1 MDETSVPYGF
11 GQARGNVTA
20 SRVSKT
26 AVAQVSRSELR
37 GAVTHVAFATHDS
50 AVQARL
56 PQVIIGN
63 TRKFT
68 PGLLA
73 AVMPQKPANVVLI
86 RQKTAWNTTTL
97 MLHIIEILGAT
108 MQNFPQYQA
117 VLVLDTASCHTA
129 PRVVRAASA
138 QGIWFSFIPA
148 KLTFLLQPLDTH
160 IFASYKVVLKKMYL
174 QARSTGHGTV
184 TSAAWLEVLFHMCT
198 KFLRGRKWKAAFEQT
213 GMLGDRSRDLSKD
226 IQMNFPGA
234 VGFNAPPVLPSCAQ
248 LQCLMPRGTSLP
260 YVDLWWKPEGR
271 GRRLALVWGGARVRA
286 RL

>member
-1 MDETSVPYGF
+1 
-11 GQARGNVTA
+11 
-20 SRVSKT
+20 
-26 AVAQVSRSELR
+26 
-37 GAVTHVAFATHDS
+37 VAFATHDS

-86 RQKTAWNTTTL
+86 RQKTVWNTTTL

-117 VLVLDTASCHTA
+117 VLVLDAASCHTA

-198 KFLRGRKWKAAFEQT
+198 KFLCGRKWKAAFEQT

-234 VGFNAPPVLPSCAQ
+234 VGFNAPPGLPSRAQ

-271 GRRLALVWGGARVRA
+271 GRRMALVWGGPRVRA

>member
-73 AVMPQKPANVVLI
+73 AVMPQKPANVALI
-86 RQKTAWNTTTL
+86 RQKIAWNTTTL

-108 MQNFPQYQA
+108 MQNFPQHQA

-160 IFASYKVVLKKMYL
+160 IFASYKVVLKKMYM

-198 KFLRGRKWKAAFEQT
+198 KISAWKE
-213 GMLGDRSRDLSKD
+213 M
-226 IQMNFPGA
+226 
-234 VGFNAPPVLPSCAQ
+234 
-248 LQCLMPRGTSLP
+248 
-260 YVDLWWKPEGR
+260 EGSF
-271 GRRLALVWGGARVRA
+271 
-286 RL
+286 